1 MKLLGEQEL
10 KYYLLSTYRLA
21 VGKRI
26 RYTERSE
33 RTKEHLYEV
42 KGIYKHCILL
52 EDTFDHTRICPCY
65 SKLSMM
71 MRGIE

>member
-1 MKLLGEQEL
+1 MSLLGEQEL
-10 KYYLLSTYRLA
+10 KYSILSTYRLA

-33 RTKEHLYEV
+33 GTKEHLYEV

-65 SKLSMM
+65 GKFNLM
-71 MRGIE
+71 MRGAE